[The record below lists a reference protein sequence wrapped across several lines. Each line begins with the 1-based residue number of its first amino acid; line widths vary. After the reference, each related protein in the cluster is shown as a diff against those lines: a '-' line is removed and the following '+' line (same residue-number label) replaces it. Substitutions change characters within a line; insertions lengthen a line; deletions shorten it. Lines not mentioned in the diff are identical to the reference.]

1 MHDLEGQSRSLVH
14 LHFYLGTRAM
24 QPMRRYHAITYLE
37 DKDRPTILWTLPI
50 NAKIFTCL
58 LEFLCTAVQRRQ
70 TVVALSTFA
79 HLTIFYYQV
88 TL

>member
-1 MHDLEGQSRSLVH
+1 VHDLEGQSRSLVH

-24 QPMRRYHAITYLE
+24 QPMRRYHAIT
-37 DKDRPTILWTLPI
+37 ILWTLPI

-58 LEFLCTAVQRRQ
+58 LEVLCTAVERRQ

-79 HLTIFYYQV
+79 HLTIVYYQV